1 MKNVLVLDDEVDL
14 AESVATSL
22 EDNGYIAQFCT
33 SVDEAIARMSTHKFD
48 LIISDIRMP
57 QKDGLEFFHAIK
69 SDLKEKSTA
78 FVFMTGNAE
87 RLSIQSAYDMGVDEF
102 VSKPFDL
109 EDLNLMVNLI
119 LKNNLKAY
127 AGDDKFYKIGLT
139 EFLLASVSDYDVYLK
154 VNENYL
160 CLAKKGHE
168 LLPERLL
175 NYYKKGMQHIYL
187 SSADFAKYI
196 GMQVNLSEIVKIKPL
211 DKVKKI
217 KLFNHFSKTISESA
231 LNEHISDDLYQK
243 VAGSFENYAQ
253 ISLESNDLFGLINS
267 LSNYDK
273 DRSSKSVLVSFL
285 ALAVFQQWK
294 WTHPKHLS
302 KIALAALLC
311 DIGIESVCPTLNK
324 KYMDMTSE
332 EKTLYE
338 KHPLQSYM
346 QISRVRSIPEEILY
360 VVLQHHENDA
370 GLGFPQKVAKAKL
383 HPYSRV
389 IHALYE
395 FVDQVDKM
403 NSRDNVKETLDKML
417 SFQKRLVS
425 IQVLKTLYM
434 TFNITVPDELVSVLL
449 PTDTPRLI

>member
-22 EDNGYIAQFCT
+22 QDNGYQTQYCT
-33 SVDEAIARMSTHKFD
+33 SVDEALKKMSLSQFD
-48 LIISDIRMP
+48 LIISDIKMP
-57 QKDGLEFFHAIK
+57 QKDGLEFFHIIK

-78 FVFMTGNAE
+78 FVLMTGHAE
-87 RLSIQSAYDMGVDEF
+87 GISIQSAYDMGVDEF

-154 VNENYL
+154 VNDNFL

-168 LLPERLL
+168 LLPERLH
-175 NYYKKGMQHIYL
+175 NYYKKGMQYIYL
-187 SSADFAKYI
+187 SSSDFTRYI

-231 LNEHISDDLYQK
+231 LNEFISDDLYGK
-243 VAGSFENYAQ
+243 VAGSFENYVQ
-253 ISLESNDLFGLINS
+253 IALESTDLFVLINS

-285 ALAVFQQWK
+285 ALTVFQHWK

-302 KIALAALLC
+302 KIAIAALLC

-324 KYMDMTSE
+324 RYIDMTPE
-332 EKTLYE
+332 EKTDYE

-346 QISRVRSIPEEILY
+346 QISRIRNIPEEILY

-370 GLGFPQKVAKAKL
+370 GLGFPQKLPKAKL

-389 IHALYE
+389 VHTLYE
-395 FVDQVDKM
+395 FVDQVDQM
-403 NSRDNVKETLDKML
+403 SSRESVKNTLDKML

-425 IQVLKTLYM
+425 IQVLKTLYI
-434 TFNITVPDELVSVLL
+434 TFNIPVPEELISILL